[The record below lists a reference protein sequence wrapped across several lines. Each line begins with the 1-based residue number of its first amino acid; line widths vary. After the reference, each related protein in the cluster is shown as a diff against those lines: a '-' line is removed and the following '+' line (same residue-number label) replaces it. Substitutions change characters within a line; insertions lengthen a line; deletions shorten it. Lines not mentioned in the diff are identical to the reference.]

1 MPRRI
6 CRVATPPVTAIDP
19 WRIRAWVWVEAE
31 STLEAALFGY
41 AQLAEDEWLAD
52 NGRPTILIVE
62 PWPPVHGGGYEV
74 RLSTVL
80 RFLDREGG
88 KPQEIIRRNRMR
100 AEADRIGLQY
110 RGTIK

>member
-1 MPRRI
+1 MQRRV
-6 CRVATPPVTAIDP
+6 CRVATLPVTAVDP

-31 STLEAALFGY
+31 SALEAALLGY
-41 AQLAEDEWLAD
+41 VQLSQDEWLEEGCSAAV
-52 NGRPTILIVE
+52 LVVE
-62 PWPPVHGGGYEV
+62 PWPPVHGAGYEV

-88 KPQEIIRRNRMR
+88 KPAEIIRRNRMR
-100 AEADRIGLQY
+100 AEADRIGLRY